1 MTATMLATF
10 TALLFAHV
18 LADFVVQ
25 TGWMA
30 QNKRRP
36 GVFVLHIGLV
46 FVIAAVALGRWDA
59 PALAW
64 LAGLALVHGVIDA
77 AKLLSRANGLTGFV
91 VDQAAHLASLA
102 GLAILMPSL
111 WAEGFWANILPA
123 SHVLLDAIALIAGL
137 VIATRAG
144 GFAVG
149 ALLAPYNAVDLPK
162 GLENGGMLIGLLER
176 AMIFLLVLA
185 GEPAGIGFLIA
196 AKSVLRL
203 EATFADGAK
212 HHRAAEYI
220 IIGTLASFGWAMA
233 ASFATLALRAAL
245 TP

>member
-1 MTATMLATF
+1 MTAAMLATF

-25 TGWMA
+25 TGWIIR
-30 QNKRRP
+30 QKRRP
-36 GVFVLHIGLV
+36 AVFALHVALV
-46 FVIAAVALGRWDA
+46 FLFAALALGRWDA
-59 PALAW
+59 TALAW
-64 LAGLALVHGVIDA
+64 IAGLALLHGVIDA
-77 AKLLSRANGLTGFV
+77 AKLLSKASGPAGFV
-91 VDQAAHLASLA
+91 FDQAAHLASLA
-102 GLAILMPSL
+102 ALAILVPTL
-111 WAEGFWANILPA
+111 WAEGYWAHLLPNP
-123 SHVLLDAIALIAGL
+123 HWLLDTFALISGL
-137 VIATRAG
+137 LIATRVG

-149 ALLAPYNAVDLPK
+149 ALLARYDGEELPK
-162 GLENGGMLIGLLER
+162 GLESGGMLIGLLER

-233 ASFATLALRAAL
+233 ASFATVALRAAL

>member
-64 LAGLALVHGVIDA
+64 IAGLALVHGVIDA
-77 AKLLSRANGLTGFV
+77 AKLMSRANGLTGFV
-91 VDQAAHLASLA
+91 LDQAAHLASLA
-102 GLAILMPSL
+102 GLAILMPTL

-123 SHVLLDAIALIAGL
+123 SHMLLDAFALIAGL

>member
-1 MTATMLATF
+1 MIETF

-18 LADFVVQ
+18 LADFVAQ
-25 TGWMA
+25 TGWMV
-30 QNKRRP
+30 QHKRRP
-36 GVFVLHIGLV
+36 AVFAMHVGLV
-46 FVIAAVALGRWDA
+46 FLFTAIALGRWDA
-59 PALAW
+59 TALAW
-64 LAGLALVHGVIDA
+64 IAGLALVHGAIDA
-77 AKLLSRANGLTGFV
+77 GKLLSRANGLTGFAL
-91 VDQAAHLASLA
+91 DQAAHLVSLA
-102 GLAILMPSL
+102 GLAILMPAL
-111 WAEGFWANILPA
+111 WAGGFWAQLLPNP
-123 SHVLLDAIALIAGL
+123 HWLLDAFALIAGL
-137 VIATRAG
+137 VLATRAG

-149 ALLAPYNAVDLPK
+149 ALLVPYREVELPQ
-162 GLENGGMLIGLLER
+162 GLKNGGMLIGLLER

-233 ASFATLALRAAL
+233 ASFATLALRTAL

>member
-1 MTATMLATF
+1 MIATF
-10 TALLFAHV
+10 TALLLAHV
-18 LADFVVQ
+18 LADFMLQ
-25 TGWMA
+25 TGWMVA
-30 QNKRRP
+30 GKNRP
-36 GVFVLHIGLV
+36 TVFALHILIV
-46 FVIAAVALGRWDA
+46 FATAALALGQWH
-59 PALAW
+59 PEALGW
-64 LAGLALVHGVIDA
+64 LAGLAVLHGLIDLAKRLA
-77 AKLLSRANGLTGFV
+77 AATGFTGFV

-102 GLAILMPSL
+102 ALAALVPGL
-111 WAEGFWANILPA
+111 WATGLWATLLPGQGWLLHAFALAAGFIL
-123 SHVLLDAIALIAGL
+123 
-137 VIATRAG
+137 ATRAG

-149 ALLAPYNAVDLPK
+149 ALLAPYRDVELPQ
-162 GLENGGMLIGLLER
+162 GLANGGMTIGLLER

-220 IIGTLASFGWAMA
+220 IIGTLASFAWAMA
-233 ASFATLALRAAL
+233 ASFATVTLRDAL

>member
-1 MTATMLATF
+1 
-10 TALLFAHV
+10 V

-25 TGWMA
+25 TGWIIR
-30 QNKRRP
+30 QKRRP
-36 GVFVLHIGLV
+36 AVFALHVALV
-46 FVIAAVALGRWDA
+46 FVAAAVALGRWD
-59 PALAW
+59 PTALVW
-64 LAGLALVHGVIDA
+64 IAGLAILHGVIDA
-77 AKLLSRANGLTGFV
+77 AKLLSRANGLTGFAL
-91 VDQAAHLASLA
+91 DQAAHLASLA
-102 GLAILMPSL
+102 GLAILMPTL
-111 WAEGFWANILPA
+111 WADGYWANLLPNP
-123 SHVLLDAIALIAGL
+123 HLLLDAFALFAGL

-149 ALLAPYNAVDLPK
+149 ALLAPYHGVDLPK
-162 GLENGGMLIGLLER
+162 GLENGGFLIGLLER

-233 ASFATLALRAAL
+233 ASFATVALRAAL

>member
-1 MTATMLATF
+1 VIETF
-10 TALLFAHV
+10 AALLFAHV

-25 TGWMA
+25 TGWMVE
-30 QNKRRP
+30 NKHRP
-36 GVFVLHIGLV
+36 LVFALHVALV
-46 FVIAAVALGRWDA
+46 FVTAAIVLGQWQFTS
-59 PALAW
+59 LAW
-64 LAGLALVHGVIDA
+64 LGGLAAVHGVIDL
-77 AKLLSRANGLTGFV
+77 AKRLSRATGLAGFV
-91 VDQAAHLASLA
+91 LDQGAHLVSLIALAALMPTLWADGLWA
-102 GLAILMPSL
+102 GLLPGQGWLLEALTL
-111 WAEGFWANILPA
+111 AAGF
-123 SHVLLDAIALIAGL
+123 LL
-137 VIATRAG
+137 ATRAG

-149 ALLAPYNAVDLPK
+149 ALLTPYRDVELPQ
-162 GLENGGMLIGLLER
+162 GLEHGGQMIGLLER

-220 IIGTLASFGWAMA
+220 IIGTLASFAWAMA
-233 ASFATLALRAAL
+233 VSFATVSLRQAL

>member
-1 MTATMLATF
+1 MIATF
-10 TALLFAHV
+10 TALLLAHV
-18 LADFVVQ
+18 LADFVLQ
-25 TGWMA
+25 TNWIA
-30 QNKRRP
+30 ANKHRP
-36 GVFVLHIGLV
+36 GVFALHILIV
-46 FVIAAVALGRWDA
+46 FAAAALALGQRQPEALGWLA
-59 PALAW
+59 ALAV
-64 LAGLALVHGVIDA
+64 VHGLIDLAKRFA
-77 AKLLSRANGLTGFV
+77 AATGFAGFV
-91 VDQAAHLASLA
+91 TDQVAHLASLA
-102 GLAILMPSL
+102 GLAALMPGL
-111 WAEGFWANILPA
+111 WASGLWATLLPGQTWLLHAFALVAGF
-123 SHVLLDAIALIAGL
+123 

-149 ALLAPYNAVDLPK
+149 ALLGRFDGVELPQ
-162 GLENGGMLIGLLER
+162 GLEKGGELIGLLER

-220 IIGTLASFGWAMA
+220 IIGTLASFAWAMA
-233 ASFATLALRAAL
+233 ASFATVTLRATL